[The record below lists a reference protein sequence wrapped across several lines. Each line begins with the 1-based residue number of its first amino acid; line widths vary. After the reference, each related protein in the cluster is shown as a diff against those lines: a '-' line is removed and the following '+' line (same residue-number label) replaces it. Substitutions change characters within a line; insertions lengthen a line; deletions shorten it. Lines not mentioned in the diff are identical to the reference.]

1 MSTPMLCLCP
11 VGWAETEHPDHP
23 RRPGRLT
30 GVKADHFEQQK
41 LLELAAEDVAL
52 TQLAH
57 RRRTLPE
64 MAAVEAA
71 EEAERTFS
79 GDVVRAETEVRDL
92 GREVK
97 RMESDV
103 ETVRSR
109 EAKDQKLL
117 DSGSVSPK
125 EMTNLQHELESLK
138 RRQSDLED
146 QELELMERLEVAET
160 TLAAAQSGLEQARAD
175 RERAE
180 QLRDDALAD
189 IADGTTRHESTR
201 AEVAGGISAPLLS
214 LYDRI
219 RTQTGTTGAAMLK
232 ARQCQGCRLELYG
245 NELTAVRNA
254 DPHEVVRCENCG
266 RILVRTAESG
276 L

>member
-1 MSTPMLCLCP
+1 M
-11 VGWAETEHPDHP
+11 
-23 RRPGRLT
+23 
-30 GVKADHFEQQK
+30 KADHFEQQK

-64 MAAVEAA
+64 AAAVEAA
-71 EEAERTFS
+71 VEAERALAD
-79 GDVVRAETEVRDL
+79 DVVRAETEVRDL
-92 GREVK
+92 QREV
-97 RMESDV
+97 RRLEADV

-109 EAKDQKLL
+109 AAKDQKLL
-117 DSGSVSPK
+117 DSGSVSAK
-125 EMTNLQHELESLK
+125 QMTDLQHELESLS

-146 QELELMERLEVAET
+146 QELELMERLETAEA
-160 TLAAAQSGLEQARAD
+160 TLRAASEGREKAHAD
-175 RERAE
+175 VERAA

-189 IADGTTRHESTR
+189 IADGTQRHEAAR
-201 AEVAGGISAPLLS
+201 AAVAGGISAPLLT
-214 LYDRI
+214 LYDRV
-219 RTQTGTTGAAMLK
+219 RTQNGATGAAMLR
-232 ARQCQGCRLELYG
+232 ARQCQGCRIELNG
-245 NELTAVRNA
+245 RELAAVRNA

>member
-1 MSTPMLCLCP
+1 M
-11 VGWAETEHPDHP
+11 
-23 RRPGRLT
+23 
-30 GVKADHFEQQK
+30 KADHFEQQR
-41 LLELAAEDVAL
+41 LLDLAAEDVAL

-64 MAAVEAA
+64 AAAVEAA
-71 EEAERTFS
+71 EEAERRFS
-79 GDVVRAETEVRDL
+79 ADVVRAETEVRDL

-103 ETVRSR
+103 ETVRAR

-146 QELELMERLEVAET
+146 QELELMERLEVAENG
-160 TLAAAQSGLEQARAD
+160 LATAQSGLEQARAD
-175 RERAE
+175 LERAQ

-189 IADGTTRHESTR
+189 ITDSTTRHESAR
-201 AEVAGGISAPLLS
+201 AEVAGAISAPLLA

-219 RTQTGTTGAAMLK
+219 RTQTGSTGAAMLK
-232 ARQCQGCRLELYG
+232 ARQCQGCRIELYG
-245 NELTAVRNA
+245 NELSAVRNA

>member
-1 MSTPMLCLCP
+1 M
-11 VGWAETEHPDHP
+11 
-23 RRPGRLT
+23 
-30 GVKADHFEQQK
+30 KADHFEQQK
-41 LLELAAEDVAL
+41 LLDLAAEDVAL
-52 TQLAH
+52 TQLGH
-57 RRRTLPE
+57 RGRTLPE
-64 MAAVEAA
+64 VAAVEAA
-71 EEAERTFS
+71 AGAERTFS
-79 GDVVRAETEVRDL
+79 ADVVRAETEARDI

-97 RMESDV
+97 RLDADV
-103 ETVRSR
+103 ETVRQR
-109 EAKDQKLL
+109 ETKDQRLL

-125 EMTNLQHELESLK
+125 ELTNLQHELDSLK

-146 QELELMERLEVAET
+146 QELELMERLESAESA
-160 TLAAAQSGLEQARAD
+160 LAAAQQGVLAAREA

-189 IADGTTRHESTR
+189 IADGTARHESAR
-201 AEVAGGISAPLLS
+201 AAVVAVISAPLLS

-219 RTQTGTTGAAMLK
+219 RAQTGGTGAAMLQ
-232 ARQCQGCRLELYG
+232 ARACQGCRIELNG
-245 NELTAVRNA
+245 RELAAVRNA

>member
-1 MSTPMLCLCP
+1 
-11 VGWAETEHPDHP
+11 
-23 RRPGRLT
+23 
-30 GVKADHFEQQK
+30 VKADHFDQQK

-52 TQLAH
+52 SQLAH

-64 MAAVEAA
+64 VAAVEAA
-71 EEAERTFS
+71 AESERTFAA
-79 GDVVRAETEVRDL
+79 DVVRAETEVRDL

-103 ETVRSR
+103 ETVRQR
-109 EAKDQKLL
+109 ESKDQRLL
-117 DSGSVSPK
+117 DSGSVSAK

-138 RRQSDLED
+138 RRQADLED

-160 TLAAAQSGLEQARAD
+160 ALATARTGQGKAAGDRA
-175 RERAE
+175 RAE

-189 IADGTTRHESTR
+189 ITDDTARHEAART
-201 AEVAGGISAPLLS
+201 EIAGGVPEQLLA
-214 LYDRI
+214 LYERI
-219 RTQTGTTGAAMLK
+219 RTQTGSTGAAMLR

-245 NELTAVRNA
+245 NELSAVRNA

>member
-1 MSTPMLCLCP
+1 
-11 VGWAETEHPDHP
+11 
-23 RRPGRLT
+23 
-30 GVKADHFEQQK
+30 VKADHFDQQK
-41 LLELAAEDVAL
+41 LLDLATDDVAL

-57 RRRTLPE
+57 RRRTMPE
-64 MAAVEAA
+64 AAAVEAA
-71 EEAERTFS
+71 AEQERTFAA
-79 GDVVRAETEVRDL
+79 DAVRAETEVRDL

-103 ETVRSR
+103 ETVRQR
-109 EAKDQKLL
+109 ESKDQRLL
-117 DSGSVSPK
+117 DSGSVSAK

-138 RRQSDLED
+138 RRQSELED

-160 TLAAAQSGLEQARAD
+160 ALAAARQGQEKARAD

-180 QLRDDALAD
+180 QLRDDAQAD
-189 IADGTTRHESTR
+189 IADSTNRHEAAR
-201 AEVAGGISAPLLS
+201 AAAAERIPPALLS

-219 RTQTGTTGAAMLK
+219 RSQTGTTGAAMLK
-232 ARQCQGCRLELYG
+232 ARQCQGCRIELNG
-245 NELTAVRNA
+245 RELAAVRNA

>member
-1 MSTPMLCLCP
+1 M
-11 VGWAETEHPDHP
+11 
-23 RRPGRLT
+23 
-30 GVKADHFEQQK
+30 KADHFEQQK

-64 MAAVEAA
+64 AAAVEAVA
-71 EEAERTFS
+71 DKERTLAD
-79 GDVVRAETEVRDL
+79 DVVRAETAARDL
-92 GREVK
+92 QREVK
-97 RMESDV
+97 RLEADV
-103 ETVRSR
+103 ETVRAR
-109 EAKDQKLL
+109 AAKDQKLL
-117 DSGSVSPK
+117 DSGSVSAK
-125 EMTNLQHELESLK
+125 QMTDLQHELQSLT

-146 QELELMERLEVAET
+146 QELELMEQLETAE
-160 TLAAAQSGLEQARAD
+160 AAVREAHAGREEARAAL
-175 RERAE
+175 ERAE

-189 IADGTTRHESTR
+189 IADGTARHEAAR
-201 AEVAGGISAPLLS
+201 AAVAGAITAPLLA

-219 RTQTGTTGAAMLK
+219 RTQTGATGAAMLK
-232 ARQCQGCRLELYG
+232 ARQCQGCRIELNG
-245 NELTAVRNA
+245 RELAAVRNA

>member
-1 MSTPMLCLCP
+1 
-11 VGWAETEHPDHP
+11 
-23 RRPGRLT
+23 
-30 GVKADHFEQQK
+30 VKADHFEQQK

-64 MAAVEAA
+64 AAAVEAA
-71 EEAERTFS
+71 VEAERALAD
-79 GDVVRAETEVRDL
+79 DVVRAETEVRDL
-92 GREVK
+92 QREV
-97 RMESDV
+97 RRLEADV

-109 EAKDQKLL
+109 AAKDQKLL
-117 DSGSVSPK
+117 DSGSVSAK
-125 EMTNLQHELESLK
+125 QMTDLQHELESLS

-146 QELELMERLEVAET
+146 QELELMERLETAEA
-160 TLAAAQSGLEQARAD
+160 TLRAASEGREKAHAD
-175 RERAE
+175 VERAE

-189 IADGTTRHESTR
+189 IADGTQRHEAAR
-201 AEVAGGISAPLLS
+201 AAVAGGISAPLLT
-214 LYDRI
+214 LYDRV
-219 RTQTGTTGAAMLK
+219 RTQNGATGAAMLRT
-232 ARQCQGCRLELYG
+232 RQCQGCRIELNG
-245 NELTAVRNA
+245 RELAAVRNA

>member
-1 MSTPMLCLCP
+1 
-11 VGWAETEHPDHP
+11 
-23 RRPGRLT
+23 
-30 GVKADHFEQQK
+30 VKVDHFEQQK
-41 LLELAAEDVAL
+41 LLTLAAEDVAL
-52 TQLAH
+52 TQLTH
-57 RRRTLPE
+57 RGRTLPE
-64 MAAVEAA
+64 VATVESA
-71 EEAERTFS
+71 EEAERALAA
-79 GDVVRAETEVRDL
+79 DVVRAQTEVSDL

-103 ETVRSR
+103 ETVRAR
-109 EAKDQKLL
+109 EEKDQKLL

-125 EMTNLQHELESLK
+125 EMTNLQHELASLK

-146 QELELMERLEVAET
+146 QELELMERLEVAENA
-160 TLAAAQSGLEQARAD
+160 LAAAQSGLEQARAD
-175 RERAE
+175 VERAR

-189 IADGTTRHESTR
+189 IAESTEKHEAAR
-201 AEVAGGISAPLLS
+201 AEVAGGIPAPLLS

-219 RTQTGTTGAAMLK
+219 RTQTGSTGAAMLK
-232 ARQCQGCRLELYG
+232 ARQCQGCRIELYG
-245 NELTAVRNA
+245 NELSAVRNA

>member
-1 MSTPMLCLCP
+1 M
-11 VGWAETEHPDHP
+11 
-23 RRPGRLT
+23 
-30 GVKADHFEQQK
+30 KADHFEQQK
-41 LLELAAEDVAL
+41 LLDLAAEDVAL

-64 MAAVEAA
+64 AVAVQAA
-71 EEAERTFS
+71 EETERTFS
-79 GDVVRAETEVRDL
+79 ADVVRAETEVKDL

-97 RMESDV
+97 RLESDV
-103 ETVRSR
+103 DTVRQR
-109 EAKDQKLL
+109 EAKDQRLL
-117 DSGSVSPK
+117 ESGSVSPK
-125 EMTNLQHELESLK
+125 ELTNLQHELESLK

-146 QELELMERLEVAET
+146 QELELMQRLEDAEA
-160 TLAAAQSGLEQARAD
+160 TLAVAQSGLEQARAD

-189 IADGTTRHESTR
+189 IADGTSRHEAAR
-201 AEVAGGISAPLLS
+201 AAVAGNITPALLS

-245 NELTAVRNA
+245 NQLAAVRNA
-254 DPHEVVRCENCG
+254 DPYEVVRCENCG
-266 RILVRTAESG
+266 RILVRTPESG